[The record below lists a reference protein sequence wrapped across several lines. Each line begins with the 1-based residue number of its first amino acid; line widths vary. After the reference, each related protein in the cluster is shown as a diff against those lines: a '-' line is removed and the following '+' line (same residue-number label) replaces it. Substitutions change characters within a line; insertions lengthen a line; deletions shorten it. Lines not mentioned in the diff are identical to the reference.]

1 VKPKTAIGR
10 GSDAETAPL
19 LALLDVRAGYGDTL
33 VLRDVSLE
41 VGRGEAV
48 ALLGRNGMGKTTAL
62 RTIMGLNPAWA
73 GSVTFKGEEITRRSP
88 FEIARRGIGYA
99 PEGRQLFA
107 PLSVLQ
113 NLRIPFVN
121 KHPDRSRWGARLAW
135 VLDLFPALAARQR
148 QPAGSLSGGEQQML
162 AIGRALVGGDELLV
176 LDEPTEGLAPAV
188 VAAIVDVL
196 RRLQREGL
204 TVLIVEQNVHTA
216 FAVADRAYVLEKGR
230 VTAAGRTADL
240 ARDSALLERHL
251 GVAVE
256 ATG

>member
-1 VKPKTAIGR
+1 VRPEAAGGGGR
-10 GSDAETAPL
+10 GAETAPL
-19 LALLDVRAGYGDTL
+19 LVLRDVRAGYGDTL
-33 VLRDVSLE
+33 ILRDVSLE
-41 VGRGEAV
+41 VGPGEAV
-48 ALLGRNGMGKTTAL
+48 ALLGRNGMGKTTTL
-62 RTIMGLNPAWA
+62 RAIMGLNPAWA
-73 GSVTFKGEEITRRSP
+73 GTVMFKGEELTRLPP
-88 FEIARRGIGYA
+88 FEVARRGIGYA
-99 PEGRQLFA
+99 PEGRQLFG
-107 PLSVLQ
+107 PLSVVQ

-121 KHPDRSRWGARLAW
+121 KHPDRSRWAARLAW

-162 AIGRALVGGDELLV
+162 AIGRALVGGDELLI
-176 LDEPTEGLAPAV
+176 LDEPTEGLAPAA

-204 TVLIVEQNVHTA
+204 TVLIVEQNIHTA

-251 GVAVE
+251 GVGADG
-256 ATG
+256 TG